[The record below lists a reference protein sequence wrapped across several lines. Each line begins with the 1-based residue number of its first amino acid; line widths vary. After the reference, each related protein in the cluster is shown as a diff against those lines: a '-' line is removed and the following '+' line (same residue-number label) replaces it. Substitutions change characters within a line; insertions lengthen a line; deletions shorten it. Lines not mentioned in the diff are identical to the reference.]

1 MMATS
6 KDELPVKVFKT
17 AQLFENWIAKNVK
30 AKGIWLRVYKKD
42 SGIPSI
48 TITEALD
55 VALCYGWIDGQRN
68 KYDEES
74 YIQKY
79 TPRRVR
85 SLWSKRNIEHVERLI
100 KAGRM
105 QAGGLKEIEAAKADG
120 RWERAYD
127 AQANSKAPEDF
138 LQLLKKNKAAWK
150 FYQTLNKTNLFAIS
164 WRLQTAKKP
173 ETREKRM
180 HTIIAMLEKEQKF
193 H

>member
-1 MMATS
+1 MAVPQ
-6 KDELPVKVFKT
+6 DDLPIKAFKISE
-17 AQLFENWIAKNVK
+17 LFEAWVAKN
-30 AKGIWLRVYKKD
+30 AEGKGIWLRVYKKD
-42 SGIPSI
+42 SGKPSI
-48 TITEALD
+48 TINEALD

-79 TPRRVR
+79 TMRRPK
-85 SLWSKRNIEHVERLI
+85 SLWSKKNIENTDRLI

-105 QAGGLKEIEAAKADG
+105 TARGLKEIEAAKADG
-120 RWERAYD
+120 RWAAAYD
-127 AQANSKAPEDF
+127 SPANSQMPEDF
-138 LQLLKKNKAAWK
+138 LKAVKKNKAAWTL
-150 FYQTLNKTNLFAIS
+150 FQTLNKTNLFAIT

-180 HTIIAMLEKEQKF
+180 HAIIAMLEKGQKF

>member
-1 MMATS
+1 MAVPQ
-6 KDELPVKVFKT
+6 DDLPIKAFKT
-17 AQLFENWIAKNVK
+17 SELFEAWVAKN
-30 AKGIWLRVYKKD
+30 AGSKGIWLRVYKKD

-79 TPRRVR
+79 TPRRPKG
-85 SLWSKRNIEHVERLI
+85 LWSKKNIENTDRLI

-105 QAGGLKEIEAAKADG
+105 TAGGLKEIAAAKADG
-120 RWERAYD
+120 RWAAAYD
-127 AQANSKAPEDF
+127 SPANSQVPEDF
-138 LQLLKKNKAAWK
+138 LKAVKKNKAAWT
-150 FYQTLNKTNLFAIS
+150 FFQTLNKTNLFAIC

-180 HTIIAMLEKEQKF
+180 HSIIAKLEKGEKF

>member
-1 MMATS
+1 MPVPN
-6 KDELPVKVFKT
+6 DDLPVKAFKT
-17 AQLFENWIAKNVK
+17 SELFEAWVAKNQEG
-30 AKGIWLRVYKKD
+30 KGLWLRVYKKD

-79 TPRRVR
+79 TPRRPG
-85 SLWSKRNIEHVERLI
+85 SLWSKKNIENTDRLI

-105 QAGGLKEIEAAKADG
+105 TARGLKEIAAAKADG
-120 RWERAYD
+120 RWAAAYD
-127 AQANSKAPEDF
+127 SPANSQIPEDF
-138 LQLLKKNKAAWK
+138 LKAVKKNKAAWAL
-150 FYQTLNKTNLFAIS
+150 FQTLNKTNLFAIS

-180 HTIIAMLEKEQKF
+180 HAIIAKLEKGEKF